1 MPYIQGFVV
10 PVKVARK
17 ADYISIAERAA
28 HIYFEYG
35 AIDLCE
41 AWAANV
47 PDGEMTS
54 FPMAVKCESDEA
66 VVFSWITWPDRETS
80 EASVD
85 RMMNDKRWHEIVPDA
100 SGVFNMKRMILGGF
114 EPVVVKSAPSA

>member
-1 MPYIQGFVV
+1 M
-10 PVKVARK
+10 
-17 ADYISIAERAA
+17 SIAERAA
-28 HIYFEYG
+28 DIYFEYG
-35 AIDLCE
+35 AIDLGE

-47 PDGEMTS
+47 PDGEVTS

-66 VVFSWITWPDRETS
+66 VVFSWITWPDLETA

-85 RMMNDKRWHEIVPDA
+85 RMMNDERWHEIVPDA